1 MRPCYFVC
9 ILALF
14 MFAMPGYSENHHP
27 QEFLKSI
34 AGTKDEGEKIFN
46 HFCVNCHGTKP
57 MISLGA
63 PEIGNERAWGE
74 RLKQG
79 MEVLFKHTDEGF
91 NAMPPRGGCFEC
103 TDKQLILAI
112 IAMVPK
118 QAQKGLLNNL
128 LGHKGYKQ

>member
-46 HFCVNCHGTKP
+46 HF
-57 MISLGA
+57 
-63 PEIGNERAWGE
+63 
-74 RLKQG
+74 
-79 MEVLFKHTDEGF
+79 VL
-91 NAMPPRGGCFEC
+91 
-103 TDKQLILAI
+103 
-112 IAMVPK
+112 IAMERN
-118 QAQKGLLNNL
+118 Q
-128 LGHKGYKQ
+128 

>member
-63 PEIGNERAWGE
+63 PEIGNERAWG
-74 RLKQG
+74 
-79 MEVLFKHTDEGF
+79 
-91 NAMPPRGGCFEC
+91 
-103 TDKQLILAI
+103 
-112 IAMVPK
+112 
-118 QAQKGLLNNL
+118 
-128 LGHKGYKQ
+128 